1 MLLNTALAASGMAL
15 SNVTAF
21 QLLIAGGLFLG
32 LAAFLLALSR
42 ERRVSVK
49 PSAVTEELATHMVRI
64 ANALEN
70 LADPLRDRSHFTDS
84 NVRAPVVSPEK
95 TTEDTRHVSYSI
107 FGR

>member
-1 MLLNTALAASGMAL
+1 MLFNAALAGPGMSL

-21 QLLIAGGLFLG
+21 QLLIAGSLL
-32 LAAFLLALSR
+32 LAVAALLLALSR

-49 PSAVTEELATHMVRI
+49 PSPVTDELAIHMGRI

-70 LADPLRDRSHFTDS
+70 LANPLRDRSHFTDS
-84 NVRAPVVSPEK
+84 VERAPLPTDK
-95 TTEDTRHVSYSI
+95 TTEDSRHVSYSI

>member
-1 MLLNTALAASGMAL
+1 MLSNTASAVSGIDL

-32 LAAFLLALSR
+32 LAAFMLALSR

-49 PSAVTEELATHMVRI
+49 PSAVTEELAIHMGRI

-84 NVRAPVVSPEK
+84 HVQAPVQPEK
-95 TTEDTRHVSYSI
+95 PTEDTRHVSYSI

>member
-1 MLLNTALAASGMAL
+1 MLLNAALPVSGMSL

-21 QLLIAGGLFLG
+21 QLLVAGGLL
-32 LAAFLLALSR
+32 LAVATLLLALSR
-42 ERRVSVK
+42 VRSVSVK
-49 PSAVTEELATHMVRI
+49 PSPVTEELAIHMGRI

-70 LADPLRDRSHFTDS
+70 LANPLRDRAHFTDS
-84 NVRAPVVSPEK
+84 RERTPVAPEK

>member
-1 MLLNTALAASGMAL
+1 MLLNAALPIPGMSL

-21 QLLIAGGLFLG
+21 QLLLAGGLL
-32 LAAFLLALSR
+32 LAVATLLLALSR
-42 ERRVSVK
+42 VRSVSVK
-49 PSAVTEELATHMVRI
+49 PSPVTEELAIHMGRI

-84 NVRAPVVSPEK
+84 REPTPVASEK